1 MWYLVQKN
9 IVNYIIQQIK
19 VGKKLE
25 EITLFLINSGYS
37 KDEVESSAQYVIN
50 LQQSPQ
56 IAANQRIQQL
66 TQYIAQQRVAG
77 YTVDVIKNFLV
88 SKGYPYY
95 EVDSAIKLLQE
106 PQREVRKER
115 KLGMVAAIMIILIL
129 CIGGGFY
136 YKLFVEIQ
144 KPPSRLLDVET
155 EKITTI
161 PQLGGELI
169 FQINLVNFGEINMYD
184 VLLRYSIFQGDNKVV
199 ISKEETVAISTTLQ
213 KVVKLNIPKT
223 ISAGQYILK
232 VEAIYGNFT
241 ATSGFIFEIAAEE
254 EVERIVK
261 EVRKKYAVNDTNETK
276 EEGEEVIKAVQNI
289 TEEII
294 KHSIKPVTI
303 KPKKKVSPFEGMT
316 RAQSHQLVKM
326 ISVREPDRAVK
337 MCKIFEVDSN

>member
-1 MWYLVQKN
+1 
-9 IVNYIIQQIK
+9 
-19 VGKKLE
+19 
-25 EITLFLINSGYS
+25 
-37 KDEVESSAQYVIN
+37 
-50 LQQSPQ
+50 
-56 IAANQRIQQL
+56 
-66 TQYIAQQRVAG
+66 
-77 YTVDVIKNFLV
+77 
-88 SKGYPYY
+88 
-95 EVDSAIKLLQE
+95 
-106 PQREVRKER
+106 
-115 KLGMVAAIMIILIL
+115 MIILIL

-337 MCKIFEVDSN
+337 MCKIFEVDSNRYRCILEISRFKKDGKYCGEINITKNRDMCYMQVVMEIKSEGLCDKITDQNIKMSCESMTAVNSIQKMVGEGNDEGVYKIVDDFGMIATPLLNNTIAESKGGIVI